1 MRAVAQR
8 VSHARVT
15 IDDRIAGEI
24 ERGLLVLVGFAP
36 TDGEGELRWMAE
48 KLWGLRIFADEA
60 GRMNRSAAE
69 VDGALLVV
77 SQFTL
82 YGDASRGRRPSFTG
96 AAPPE
101 EAERMYERFVQV
113 CREVNHPVEQG
124 EFGAMMQVEL
134 VNEGPVTI
142 LLER

>member
-1 MRAVAQR
+1 M
-8 VSHARVT
+8 SHARVT
-15 IDDRIAGEI
+15 IGDRTAGEI

-36 TDGEGELRWMAE
+36 MDGEAELRWMAE

-101 EAERMYERFVQV
+101 EAERMYERFVEV